1 MGSGSSLD
9 VDALLAHRSFVA
21 QLARSLLKDGNDADD
36 VAQQTWRS
44 VVEHGDEPIAN
55 PRGWLARIT
64 RHHAFNLVRGRNR
77 RQRRDAAVA
86 GASFAACD
94 PASIAERVELTERVV
109 RAVLALEEPY
119 RATLLLRFYDDMS
132 TREIAQAHDVSID
145 TVRWRIE
152 RGVESLRRALDAK
165 HSGATRSWRKE
176 LALLVGASAVATS
189 TSASASIAALA
200 SVVILGVTLAV
211 WGLRDEGAKIEDPA
225 VSSTSSASSSDVP
238 DPHDPLAAAIGQA
251 DPAQPVQPAREEV
264 GIASSASGEFV
275 LRIGDGVSFGAGEVQ
290 PQMRD
295 DVDVYC
301 LDQRDGSVWLRAS
314 HGAAMASSPMT
325 ALGLPSVA
333 AQAAQLVLSAPRELA
348 PGDLVLTL
356 STSVKRPGVG
366 FVRAK
371 NGAVY
376 RVHVA
381 AMTDDADALL
391 RSARIVCEAVPSVD
405 GGGLLHLPTVVGQP
419 SGWVLDA
426 IRRAVR
432 LGDEIPGQSFP
443 RYLDGAYVLSSP
455 FTAPIAIEDEQTFLV
470 VESSLD
476 TAVSIDSSSGL
487 VAAAGVG
494 GEGALT
500 LRAYGAIG
508 VLGPMNG
515 TIDVKSYGYVYLAGP
530 LNGTLNIDS
539 YATVVLEGDLVGS
552 LRVRSYTDLLLRGR
566 IFGALDTRSSGWCDF
581 WFDGY
586 WTAAELETLGKEA
599 GQVTLHVRQSDLPIG
614 EHEGFGGWRRVIVG
628 EAEFDRFPR

>member
-9 VDALLAHRSFVA
+9 VAALLAHRSFVA
-21 QLARSLLKDGNDADD
+21 QLARSLLNDGNDADD

-152 RGVESLRRALDAK
+152 RGLESLRRALDAK
-165 HSGATRSWRKE
+165 TSEATRSWRME

-238 DPHDPLAAAIGQA
+238 DPHDSFAAAIVPA

-295 DVDVYC
+295 GVDVYC

-356 STSVKRPGVG
+356 SSSVKRPGVG

-381 AMTDDADALL
+381 AMTDDADALM

-432 LGDEIPGQSFP
+432 LGDEIPGESFT
-443 RYLDGAYVLSSP
+443 RQLDGAYVLSSP
-455 FTAPIAIEDEQTFLV
+455 FTVPIAIEDDAFLV

-476 TAVSIDSSSGL
+476 TAVSIDSRTGL

-586 WTAAELETLGKEA
+586 WTRADLEALGKEA
-599 GQVTLHVRQSDLPIG
+599 GQVTLHVRSSDLPIG

-628 EAEFDRFPR
+628 EQQFERFPR